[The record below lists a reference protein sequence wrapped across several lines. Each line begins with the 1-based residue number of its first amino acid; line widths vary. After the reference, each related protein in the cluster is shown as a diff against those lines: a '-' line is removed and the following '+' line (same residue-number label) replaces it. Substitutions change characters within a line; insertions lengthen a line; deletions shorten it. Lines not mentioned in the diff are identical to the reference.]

1 MQNTKYSTP
10 EIDRSHF
17 NDADIAY
24 VREMADDEA
33 HEIAVTIGL
42 PLQGA
47 KLYSVHTADGVRM
60 AITDS
65 LEGARASAWEH
76 DLEAVRVH

>member
-1 MQNTKYSTP
+1 MQNTKIPTTG
-10 EIDRSHF
+10 IDRSHF

-24 VREMADDEA
+24 VRELADDEA
-33 HEIAVTIGL
+33 NEIAVTIGL
-42 PLQGA
+42 PLLGA